1 MTCARLPLAGLA
13 MGLAVGVLAVVPD
26 ASQAAD
32 QLWRTPFPGG
42 FLRSDGL
49 GCNTR
54 LIGGGD
60 LPYRIAFVDGRV
72 VLQKLDLLQQFAAP
86 LETGMLP
93 DGEIITGPGY
103 LRRAWLSD
111 PTDRYDH
118 GVLGDRLEAG
128 AVVAMTADRRE
139 LVFSLDGGSVFED
152 RFPRLVDITGDGR
165 REILL
170 VRSYLDRGAAL
181 IVLGAIDNRLQVL
194 AETPPIGKA
203 HRWLNPAG
211 VADFD
216 GDGRPEIAYIV
227 TPHIGGVLKIIEW
240 TADGWR
246 TEFSRR
252 GYANHVLGSRALRLS
267 AVMDYDGD
275 GVEDLVV
282 PTQDRRRLEVLR
294 FDGETYQT
302 RARVD
307 LGSELVSDI
316 AVCDLD
322 ENGRVDLVFVLA
334 DDQVAVLLR

>member
-1 MTCARLPLAGLA
+1 MKISRVALAGLA
-13 MGLAVGVLAVVPD
+13 TGLVIGLTAGVPGFG
-26 ASQAAD
+26 QAAD
-32 QLWRTPFPGG
+32 KFWRTAIPGG
-42 FLRSDGL
+42 YVRIDGR
-49 GCNTR
+49 GCTTR

-60 LPYRIAFVDGRV
+60 LPYRIRFVDGQII
-72 VLQKLDLLQQFAAP
+72 LKSLDLVRQFAAP

-93 DGEIITGPGY
+93 DGEIVSGKGH

-128 AVVAMTADRRE
+128 AVVAMTADRQE
-139 LVFSLDGGSVFED
+139 LVFSLGPESVFED
-152 RFPRLVDITGDGR
+152 RFPRLVDVTGDGR
-165 REILL
+165 EEILL
-170 VRSYLDRGAAL
+170 VRSYLDQGAAL
-181 IVLGAIDNRLQVL
+181 VVLGAVAGRLRVV
-194 AETPPIGKA
+194 AETPPIGTA

-240 TADGWR
+240 TGDAWR
-246 TEFSRR
+246 TEFIRR

-267 AVMDYDGD
+267 AVIDYDGD
-275 GVEDLVV
+275 GVDDLIV
-282 PTQDRRRLEVLR
+282 PTQNRRRLEVLR

-302 RARVD
+302 RARVE

-316 AVCDLD
+316 TQCDLD
-322 ENGRVDLVFVLA
+322 ENGRVDLIFVMA
-334 DDQVAVLLR
+334 DDQVGVLLR

>member
-1 MTCARLPLAGLA
+1 MTCARLALIGLA
-13 MGLAVGVLAVVPD
+13 IGFAVGVLGAAPD
-26 ASQAAD
+26 SSQAAGK
-32 QLWRTPFPGG
+32 LWRTAIPGG
-42 FLRSDGL
+42 FLRSDGQ
-49 GCNTR
+49 GCDSR

-60 LPYRIAFVDGRV
+60 LPYRISAVDGRI
-72 VLQKLDLLQQFAAP
+72 VLKRLDLLRQNAAP

-93 DGEIITGPGY
+93 DGEIMTGSGY

-165 REILL
+165 QEILL

-181 IVLGAIDNRLQVL
+181 IVLGVVGDRLQVV

-203 HRWLNPAG
+203 HRWLNPVG

-240 TADGWR
+240 TAEGWR
-246 TEFSRR
+246 TEFTRH

-267 AVMDYDGD
+267 AVIDYDGD

-322 ENGRVDLVFVLA
+322 ENGRVDLIFVLA